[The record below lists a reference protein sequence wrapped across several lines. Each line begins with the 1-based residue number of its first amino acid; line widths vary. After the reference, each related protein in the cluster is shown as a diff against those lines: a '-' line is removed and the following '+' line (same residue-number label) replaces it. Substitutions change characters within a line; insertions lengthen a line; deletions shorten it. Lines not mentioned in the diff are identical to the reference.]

1 LITAASITMP
11 ETNHAPVAL
20 IAGATGAVGR
30 ALLDQL
36 LQEGRFGLI
45 KVLTRRPLG
54 LRDSR
59 VQELLFTGDDPT
71 KLGAALAADAVFCCL
86 GTTIAVAG
94 SKAAFERVDYHLVL
108 ELARACKQQG
118 AQQFLVVSAVGSS
131 ARSLAFYS
139 RVKARMEESVRELA
153 YASTSILR
161 PSLLIAKRA
170 ERRLAEEIGQ
180 RLAPLLNP
188 LLRGELAKY
197 RAVRAEDV
205 AAAMVQLAKA
215 QTPGATVHYLPL

>member
-1 LITAASITMP
+1 MSEA
-11 ETNHAPVAL
+11 APVPTAL
-20 IAGATGAVGR
+20 IAGATGAVGS

-36 LQEGRFGLI
+36 LQEGRFGVI

-54 LRDSR
+54 ARDSR
-59 VQELLFTGDDPT
+59 VQELLFAGENPA
-71 KLGAALAADAVFCCL
+71 KLGAALKADAVFCCL
-86 GTTIAVAG
+86 GTTIEAAG

-118 AQQFLVVSAVGSS
+118 AQQFLVVSALGSS

-139 RVKARMEESVRELA
+139 RVKARMEESVRELGF
-153 YASTSILR
+153 ASTSILR
-161 PSLLIAKRA
+161 PSLLIAKRP

-180 RLAPLLNP
+180 KLAPLLNP
-188 LLRGELAKY
+188 LLRGDLTKY

-215 QTPGATVHYLPL
+215 QAPGATVHYLPL